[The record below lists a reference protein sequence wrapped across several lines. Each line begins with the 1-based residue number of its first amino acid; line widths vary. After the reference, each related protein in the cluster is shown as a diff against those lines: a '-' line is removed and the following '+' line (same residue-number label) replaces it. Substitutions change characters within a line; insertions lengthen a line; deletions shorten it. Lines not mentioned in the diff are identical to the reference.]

1 MNAHPK
7 TMEPPSPLTA
17 DLKTFAY
24 VAVSSMLGILSAL
37 AALLGNE
44 EKALSLRTITAYLV
58 AGGLVAAG
66 LTFLLVHHY
75 GFSYF
80 LLGVSIFAGYKAF
93 DLMSFAGI
101 VITGLVKRF
110 LSPPKK

>member
-1 MNAHPK
+1 MTARS
-7 TMEPPSPLTA
+7 TSMEPPSPLAA

-37 AALLGNE
+37 ASLLGNE
-44 EKALSLRTITAYLV
+44 EKVLGLRVIMAYLV

-66 LTFLLVHHY
+66 LTFLLVHYY

-101 VITGLVKRF
+101 AVTGLVKRF
-110 LSPPKK
+110 LSPPKR